1 MVPAFILSFLFI
13 TGAGM
18 NILDIVDAFINNVG
32 LVASGALEVILVG
45 WFFDLE
51 SIRQEANRFSNFS
64 IGKWW
69 CYTLKI
75 VTVVVLGIMIILNLI
90 SYIRDGYGGYL
101 ISDLAVFG
109 WGAILF
115 VAIAGTVLT
124 VMKGKGRLQGS

>member
-109 WGAILF
+109 WEPYC
-115 VAIAGTVLT
+115 
-124 VMKGKGRLQGS
+124 S